1 MIAVSSHR
9 PKASCSP
16 EIWRNQLAA
25 HKSWLSAFDRIFYFG
40 SDEDEFHDDKT
51 TSMPCDEFPRIEAL
65 AHFCSQTPGWSCIV
79 NADIVLLP
87 DTFRS
92 VELELRRLKA
102 ASAMSFRFE
111 FNPADKTRRIRN
123 YDNGIDIFC
132 ATQPVWEKVCKKIP
146 DWYRI
151 GHCIWDTWMLGFFNL
166 EGQPFYEF
174 TGSRCVL
181 HPKHGDRNPIHTVN
195 WISDGYLGA
204 ATPPKLKISVQAGV
218 DIRKAKENR

>member
-1 MIAVSSHR
+1 MTAVSSHR

-25 HKSWLSAFDRIFYFG
+25 HKSWLSAFDRIVYFG

-87 DTFRS
+87 ETFRA
-92 VELELRRLKA
+92 VELELGRKNA
-102 ASAMSFRFE
+102 ASAMSLRFE
-111 FNPADKTRRIRN
+111 YDPRDANRKTRN
-123 YDNGIDIFC
+123 YDQGIDIFC
-132 ATQPVWEKVCKKIP
+132 ARQSVWISAASKIP
-146 DWYRI
+146 DSYRI
-151 GHCIWDTWMLGFFNL
+151 GHPTWDNWMMGFFNL
-166 EGQPFYEF
+166 EGLPCYEF

-181 HPKHGDRNPIHTVN
+181 HPKHGDRRSPHLI
-195 WISDGYLGA
+195 DAPKDLYPGA
-204 ATPPKLKISVQAGV
+204 CTCPKLKISVQAGV